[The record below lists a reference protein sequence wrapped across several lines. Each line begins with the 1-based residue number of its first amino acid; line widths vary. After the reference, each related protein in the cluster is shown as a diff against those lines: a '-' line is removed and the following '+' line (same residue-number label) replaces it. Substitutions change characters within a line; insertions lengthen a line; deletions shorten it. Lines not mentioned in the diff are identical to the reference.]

1 MLVTTAF
8 DKMWDGDD
16 GLLDDF
22 DFTVIAPKFGYTEYN
37 QGNTLLLLLEGEA
50 VTSDGAVVEHTCQ
63 YSCGS
68 KHEPVGQGEK
78 AVHESGEDKPF
89 NKRAG
94 VMDLVRA
101 ARELGAL
108 DEAIAAGLT
117 PLDASMWKGLK
128 FHMNRIKVGDFT
140 PEGES
145 EKRDVVREL
154 PTAFLGKADGGVAA
168 PASPTSAPVQ
178 AAASTQT
185 ASAPAP
191 SAPAASNGGSNGA
204 VSDAQLLV
212 LGRQSGGDYVTW
224 LEGAEKLG
232 VKVTDPRLD
241 EKGEIWKAVTG

>member
-1 MLVTTAF
+1 MTTAF

-22 DFTVIAPKFGYTEYN
+22 DFTVISPKFGYTEYN

-154 PTAFLGKADGGVAA
+154 PTVFLGKADGATVAA
-168 PASPTSAPVQ
+168 PAAAPTT
-178 AAASTQT
+178 ASTPPSQ
-185 ASAPAP
+185 APATT
-191 SAPAASNGGSNGA
+191 NGGSNGA